1 MHVACMKKS
10 LLGLLFLGLLGL
22 GAQAAPL
29 RIVTSFLPISA
40 ATLSIVGDRAEVSQL
55 TGQGVGPHEFEP
67 KPSDLRKIAD
77 ADLLI
82 VNGLGLEGWLDDV
95 VHKIGNPNLKVIDAS
110 AGIAPLENPTELKLS
125 GPSDAKTAD
134 GANPH
139 AWLDPVLAKQ
149 QAATILAAVQAADPA
164 NASYYAANAQAYFAK
179 LDQLNADYAAELAK
193 LPSRDLITFH
203 DAFPYFAARYGL
215 NYLGSVE
222 EFPEK
227 APSPRELGHLVD
239 LINQHHVRVVFAEEG
254 YEPKLLQTIAEQ
266 TGARLAQIDT
276 LEVGPASADGYLDRM
291 RSNLAVLQKAW
302 Q

>member
-1 MHVACMKKS
+1 MKKC
-10 LLGLLFLGLLGL
+10 LLLLFALLPL
-22 GAQAAPL
+22 AANAAPL
-29 RIVTSFLPISA
+29 RIVTSFLPLSA

-67 KPSDLRKIAD
+67 KPSDLKKITR

-95 VHKIGNPNLKVIDAS
+95 VEKVGGSHLKVVDAS
-110 AGIAPLENPTELKLS
+110 AGIVPLENPSELKLT
-125 GPSDAKTAD
+125 GGSDGKTAD

-149 QAATILAAVQAADPA
+149 QAAAILAAVQAADPA
-164 NASYYAANAQAYFAK
+164 NASYYAANAQAYASK
-179 LDQLNADYAAELAK
+179 LDQLNADFAAELAK

-239 LINQHHVRVVFAEEG
+239 LINARHVRVIFAEEG
-254 YEPKLLQTIAEQ
+254 YEPKLLQTIAAQ
-266 TGARLAQIDT
+266 TGAKVANIDT
-276 LEVGPASADGYLDRM
+276 LEVGPPGANGYLERM

>member
-10 LLGLLFLGLLGL
+10 LLFLFGLAVLTVA
-22 GAQAAPL
+22 AQAQAGTAPL

-82 VNGLGLEGWLDDV
+82 VNGLGLEGWLDAV
-95 VHKIGNPNLKVIDAS
+95 VHKVGDAHLKVVDAS

-149 QAATILAAVQAADPA
+149 QAAAILAAVEAADP
-164 NASYYAANAQAYFAK
+164 ANAQAYFAK
-179 LDQLNADYAAELAK
+179 LDQLNADFAAELAK

-239 LINQHHVRVVFAEEG
+239 IINSHHVRIVFAEEG
-254 YEPKLLQTIAEQ
+254 YEPKLLQTIAGQ
-266 TGARLAQIDT
+266 TGAKLAQIDT
-276 LEVGPASADGYLDRM
+276 LEVGPASANGYLERM